1 MNGASPLLSIVVG
14 ISSDT
19 NMEVASA
26 DYLEE
31 CLSALAA
38 QVDAPAMEVIV
49 PHHEPIE
56 GLDEVKKRFPW
67 VRFQSSPDVVKHV
80 GDREHHDVL
89 KARAIAAST
98 GELVGLLEDHE
109 LPDPRWAA
117 SVVAAHRQTHAIIG
131 GAVENGIDRALNWAV
146 YYCDFGRYQN
156 PVPAGESPCAS
167 DANVTYKRADLELV
181 RPVWD
186 TAYREVP
193 LHDALKSVSK
203 TIALDPNVVVYQNRR
218 GLTFGT
224 AVRERFSW
232 GRSYALTRATR
243 LTLPKRFA
251 LAALAPVLPAALLV
265 RMARRAWI
273 RRRHFGEFFRAMP
286 FIVPLLVSWS
296 MGEMAGYAAPSRMDG

>member
-19 NMEVASA
+19 KMEVASA
-26 DYLEE
+26 DYLAE

-38 QVDAPAMEVIV
+38 QVDAPSLEVIV
-49 PHHEPIE
+49 PHNEPVR
-56 GLDEVKKRFPW
+56 GLDKVKKQFPW
-67 VRFQSSPDVVKHV
+67 VRFQSSPDVVKNV

-98 GELVGLLEDHE
+98 GELIGLLEDHE

-117 SVVAAHRQTHAIIG
+117 SVVSAHRQSHAAIG

-156 PVPAGESPCAS
+156 PVPAGESPWAS

-181 RPVWD
+181 RPVWES
-186 TAYREVP
+186 AYREVP
-193 LHDALKSVSK
+193 VHDALKSLGK
-203 TIALDPNVVVYQNRR
+203 TIALNRNIVVYQNRR

-224 AVRERFSW
+224 AARERFSW
-232 GRSYALTRATR
+232 GRSYALTRAAR
-243 LTLPKRFA
+243 LTAPKRFA
-251 LAALAPVLPAALLV
+251 LAALAPMLPAALLI
-265 RMARRAWI
+265 RMGRRAWT
-273 RRRHFGEFFRAMP
+273 RKRHFSEFLRALP
-286 FIVPLLVSWS
+286 FVLPLLVSWS
-296 MGEMAGYAAPSRMDG
+296 MGEMAGYLTPARMQG